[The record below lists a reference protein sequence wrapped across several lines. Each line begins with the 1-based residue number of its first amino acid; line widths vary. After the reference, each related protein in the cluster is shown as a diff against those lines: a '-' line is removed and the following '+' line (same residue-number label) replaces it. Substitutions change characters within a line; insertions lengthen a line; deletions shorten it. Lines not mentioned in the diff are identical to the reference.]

1 MELISSVSNEKIKF
15 AVKIATSSK
24 HRKENNMFFLE
35 GLRLC
40 CDASLTGVKI
50 VQCFVSEAMYEK
62 NKIEIDSLFAS
73 SKRSYLV
80 TSPVSNKLSLTKS
93 TQGVFCLCQY
103 LTNNSG
109 EALDEQ
115 AKYIALEN
123 VQDPSNLGAIART
136 AEALGIDGIIMQ
148 NCCDHY
154 NPKAQRA
161 AMGSLFRVKLF
172 DVASLFDTLQSCQ
185 NSNMKVFAT
194 TPNVEATPITKLDL
208 SGGVVCVIGNEAN
221 GVTQEIFDICE
232 KITIPM
238 LGRAESLNAATAATI
253 TIWEM
258 TRNQ

>member
-24 HRKENNMFFLE
+24 HRKENKMFFLE

-40 CDASLTGVKI
+40 CDANLTGVKI
-50 VQCFVSEAMYEK
+50 VQSFVSEATYEK
-62 NKIEIDSLFAS
+62 NKTEIDALFAS
-73 SKRSYLV
+73 SKRSYLI
-80 TSPVSNKLSLTKS
+80 TSQVANKLSLTKS
-93 TQGVFCLCQY
+93 TQGVFCLCEY
-103 LTNNSG
+103 LPNNAS
-109 EALDEQ
+109 ETLDIN

-148 NCCDHY
+148 NCCEHY

-161 AMGSLFRVKLF
+161 AMGSLLRVKLF
-172 DVASLFDTLQSCQ
+172 DVVSLIDTLELCQ

-194 TPNVEATPITKLDL
+194 TPNPEAKLITKLDL
-208 SGGVVCVIGNEAN
+208 SGGVICVIGNEGN
-221 GVTQEIFDICE
+221 GVTQEVFDICE

-253 TIWEM
+253 TMWEM